1 MISFRHGYLM
11 TMSDTLRDKLS
22 TAFAPS
28 ELVVTDD
35 SARHEGHSGHRHG
48 GETHFLVKI
57 VSPVFA
63 GLSRVERQRRVYD
76 LLAEELRTQI
86 HALQIEAKAPGE

>member
-1 MISFRHGYLM
+1 MN
-11 TMSDTLRDKLS
+11 MSDTIRQKLS
-22 TAFAPS
+22 VAFAPV

-48 GETHFLVKI
+48 GETHFIVKI

-63 GLSRVERQRRVYD
+63 GLSRVERQRRVYAE
-76 LLAEELRTQI
+76 LAGELRTQI
-86 HALQIEAKAPGE
+86 HALQLITLAPGE